1 MILILTEENVH
12 FLISVLKMRTFLI
25 SVFNCEIGLCTT
37 FLKKIKNF
45 LTLYYS
51 IHNTRQEL
59 KRAMKNSKLSV
70 NESSDSDTLEVVK
83 VTNNK
88 RKRKQKVAVKSNK
101 RAKKKI

>member
-1 MILILTEENVH
+1 MKLDYVPL
-12 FLISVLKMRTFLI
+12 F
-25 SVFNCEIGLCTT
+25 
-37 FLKKIKNF
+37 KKIKNF

-83 VTNNK
+83 VSNNK
-88 RKRKQKVAVKSNK
+88 RKRKHKVAVKNNK
-101 RAKKKI
+101 RAKKKNSIYSDLT